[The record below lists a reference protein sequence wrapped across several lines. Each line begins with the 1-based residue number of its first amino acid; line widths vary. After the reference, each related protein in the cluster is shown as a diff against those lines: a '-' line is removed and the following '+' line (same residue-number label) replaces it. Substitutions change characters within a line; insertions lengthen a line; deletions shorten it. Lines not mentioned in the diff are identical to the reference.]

1 MNSTTLNQPNP
12 QSQQEIEQER
22 QKATNEAQSSLDQD
36 AIAALEETRNAI
48 NAIDQENTQE
58 AIQAL
63 ERATGKL
70 DILLARYPE
79 LALVP
84 VSTQITIIDLA
95 PRDFDLIE
103 PIRDEAKRA
112 VNEEDFPTGRALL
125 HNLVSEI
132 RTSTVNLP
140 LETYPDAMKE
150 SARLLHQGRTDEARA
165 VMQLALSTLVVTEQS
180 RPIPL
185 INALTELA
193 AAMALAAQGQ
203 DQQNQDQQNQ
213 DQQNRDQVMR
223 LLEDARTQL
232 KLARELGYARRDP
245 EYKELDRAIRDI
257 ERQIRAKEKTESPFA
272 KLREKFS
279 SFFNRVSRVN
289 RPSHESQQTQSQQT
303 ANA

>member
-48 NAIDQENTQE
+48 NAIDQGNTQE
-58 AIQAL
+58 ALQAL

-150 SARLLHQGRTDEARA
+150 SARLLHQGRNDEARA

-203 DQQNQDQQNQ
+203 DQQNQDQQN
-213 DQQNRDQVMR
+213 RDQVLR

-272 KLREKFS
+272 KLREKFF

>member
-58 AIQAL
+58 TIQAL

-150 SARLLHQGRTDEARA
+150 AARLLHQGRTDEARA

-203 DQQNQDQQNQ
+203 DQQNQE
-213 DQQNRDQVMR
+213 QQNRDQVLR

-289 RPSHESQQTQSQQT
+289 KSSHESQQTQSQQT

>member
-1 MNSTTLNQPNP
+1 MSSTTLNRPNS

-36 AIAALEETRNAI
+36 AVAALEETRKAI
-48 NAIDQENTQE
+48 TAIEQGKTQD
-58 AIQAL
+58 ALQAL

-70 DILLARYPE
+70 DILLARYPD

-84 VSTQITIIDLA
+84 LSIQVTVIDLA
-95 PRDFDLIE
+95 PLDFDAVAE
-103 PIRDEAKRA
+103 IRAAAKVA
-112 VNEEDFPTGRALL
+112 VDVDDFPTGRALL
-125 HNLVSEI
+125 HNLTSEI
-132 RTSTVNLP
+132 RTSAVNLP

-150 SARLLHQGRTDEARA
+150 AARLLHQGQPDEARTELK
-165 VMQLALSTLVVTEQS
+165 LALSTLVVTEQS

-185 INALTELA
+185 IFALANLA
-193 AAMALAAQGQ
+193 AATAIAEQ
-203 DQQNQDQQNQ
+203 DQDNTLK
-213 DQQNRDQVMR
+213 
-223 LLEDARTQL
+223 LLKEARTQL
-232 KLARELGYARRDP
+232 KLAKELGYASGDP
-245 EYKELDRAIRDI
+245 EYKELERAIRDI
-257 ERQIRAKEKTESPFA
+257 ERQIRAKEKTERPFA

>member
-36 AIAALEETRNAI
+36 AVAALEETRNAI
-48 NAIDQENTQE
+48 HAIDQENTRE
-58 AIQAL
+58 SIQAL

-103 PIRDEAKRA
+103 PIRDAAKRA

-140 LETYPDAMKE
+140 LETYPDALKE
-150 SARLLHQGRTDEARA
+150 AARLLHQGRTDEARA

-193 AAMALAAQGQ
+193 AAMALAAQE
-203 DQQNQDQQNQ
+203 QDQQNQ
-213 DQQNRDQVMR
+213 DQQNRDQVLR

-289 RPSHESQQTQSQQT
+289 RPSHESQQT
-303 ANA
+303 

>member
-1 MNSTTLNQPNP
+1 MNSTTLNQPNH

-58 AIQAL
+58 TIQAL

-140 LETYPDAMKE
+140 LETYPDAIKE
-150 SARLLHQGRTDEARA
+150 AARLLHQGRTDEARA

-193 AAMALAAQGQ
+193 AAIALAAQGQ
-203 DQQNQDQQNQ
+203 DQQNQDQQN
-213 DQQNRDQVMR
+213 RDQVLR

>member
-58 AIQAL
+58 TIQAL

-150 SARLLHQGRTDEARA
+150 AARLLHQGRTDEARA

-203 DQQNQDQQNQ
+203 DQQNQE
-213 DQQNRDQVMR
+213 QQNRDQVLR

-289 RPSHESQQTQSQQT
+289 RSSHESQQT

>member
-1 MNSTTLNQPNP
+1 MNSTTLNRPNP

-36 AIAALEETRNAI
+36 AVAAIEETRNAI

-58 AIQAL
+58 SIQAL

-203 DQQNQDQQNQ
+203 DQQNQDQQN
-213 DQQNRDQVMR
+213 RDQVLR

>member
-22 QKATNEAQSSLDQD
+22 QKATNEAQSSLDRD

-48 NAIDQENTQE
+48 NAIDRENTQE
-58 AIQAL
+58 TIQAL

-70 DILLARYPE
+70 DILLARYSE

-150 SARLLHQGRTDEARA
+150 AARLLHQGRTDEARA
-165 VMQLALSTLVVTEQS
+165 IMQLALSTLVVTEQS

-185 INALTELA
+185 INALTKLA

-203 DQQNQDQQNQ
+203 DQQNQDQQN
-213 DQQNRDQVMR
+213 RDQVLR

-289 RPSHESQQTQSQQT
+289 RSSHESQQTQSQQT

>member
-36 AIAALEETRNAI
+36 AIAALKETRNAI
-48 NAIDQENTQE
+48 NAIDQGNTQE
-58 AIQAL
+58 ALQAL

-203 DQQNQDQQNQ
+203 DQQNQDQQN
-213 DQQNRDQVMR
+213 RDQVLR

-272 KLREKFS
+272 KLREKFF

>member
-48 NAIDQENTQE
+48 NAIDRENTQE
-58 AIQAL
+58 TIQAL

-125 HNLVSEI
+125 YNLVSEI

-150 SARLLHQGRTDEARA
+150 AARLLHQGRTDEARA

-203 DQQNQDQQNQ
+203 DQQNQDQQN
-213 DQQNRDQVMR
+213 RDQVLR

-245 EYKELDRAIRDI
+245 EYKELDRAIKDI

-289 RPSHESQQTQSQQT
+289 RPSHESQQTQSQQA

>member
-1 MNSTTLNQPNP
+1 MNSTALNQPNP

-22 QKATNEAQSSLDQD
+22 QKATNEAQSSLDRD

-58 AIQAL
+58 TIQAL

-140 LETYPDAMKE
+140 LETYPDAIKE
-150 SARLLHQGRTDEARA
+150 AARLLHQGRTDEARA

-203 DQQNQDQQNQ
+203 DQQNQNQQNQ
-213 DQQNRDQVMR
+213 DQVLR

-245 EYKELDRAIRDI
+245 EYKELDRAIKDI
-257 ERQIRAKEKTESPFA
+257 GRQIRAKEKTESPFA

-289 RPSHESQQTQSQQT
+289 KPSHESQQT

>member
-12 QSQQEIEQER
+12 QSQEEIEQEK

-36 AIAALEETRNAI
+36 AIAALKETRNAI
-48 NAIDQENTQE
+48 NAIDQGNTQE
-58 AIQAL
+58 ALQAL

-84 VSTQITIIDLA
+84 VSTQISIIDLA

-150 SARLLHQGRTDEARA
+150 AARLLHQGRTDEARA

-203 DQQNQDQQNQ
+203 DQQNQDQQN
-213 DQQNRDQVMR
+213 RDQVLR

-289 RPSHESQQTQSQQT
+289 RPSHESQQT

>member
-1 MNSTTLNQPNP
+1 MTSTTLNQPNP

-48 NAIDQENTQE
+48 NAIDRENTQE
-58 AIQAL
+58 TIQAL

-140 LETYPDAMKE
+140 LETYPDAIKE
-150 SARLLHQGRTDEARA
+150 AARLLHQGRTDEARA

-193 AAMALAAQGQ
+193 AAIALAAQGQ
-203 DQQNQDQQNQ
+203 DQQNQDQQN
-213 DQQNRDQVMR
+213 RDQVLR

>member
-1 MNSTTLNQPNP
+1 MNSTTLNRSNP

-36 AIAALEETRNAI
+36 AVAAIAENRNAI

-58 AIQAL
+58 SIQAL

-150 SARLLHQGRTDEARA
+150 AARLLHQGRTDEARA

-203 DQQNQDQQNQ
+203 DQQNQDQQN
-213 DQQNRDQVMR
+213 RDQILR

-232 KLARELGYARRDP
+232 KLSRELGYARRDP

-279 SFFNRVSRVN
+279 SFFNRVSRVE
-289 RPSHESQQTQSQQT
+289 SQQTQSQQTQSQQT
-303 ANA
+303 ANS

>member
-1 MNSTTLNQPNP
+1 MNSTTLNRPNP

-36 AIAALEETRNAI
+36 AIAAIEETRNAI

-58 AIQAL
+58 SIQAL

-79 LALVP
+79 LALAP

-150 SARLLHQGRTDEARA
+150 AARLLHQGRTDEARA

-203 DQQNQDQQNQ
+203 DQQNQDQQN
-213 DQQNRDQVMR
+213 RDQVLR
-223 LLEDARTQL
+223 LLGDARTQL

-245 EYKELDRAIRDI
+245 EYKELDRAIKDI

-289 RPSHESQQTQSQQT
+289 RPSHESQQT

>member
-36 AIAALEETRNAI
+36 AVAALEETRNAI

-58 AIQAL
+58 SIQAL

-125 HNLVSEI
+125 YNLVSEI

-150 SARLLHQGRTDEARA
+150 AARLLHQGRTDEARA
-165 VMQLALSTLVVTEQS
+165 EMQLALSTLVVTEQS

-203 DQQNQDQQNQ
+203 DQQNQDQQN
-213 DQQNRDQVMR
+213 RDQVLR

>member
-1 MNSTTLNQPNP
+1 MNFTTLNQPNP

-58 AIQAL
+58 TIQAL

-70 DILLARYPE
+70 NILLARYPE

-150 SARLLHQGRTDEARA
+150 AARLLHQGRTDEARA

-203 DQQNQDQQNQ
+203 DQQNQDQQN
-213 DQQNRDQVMR
+213 RDQVLR

-245 EYKELDRAIRDI
+245 EYKQLDRAIRDI

-289 RPSHESQQTQSQQT
+289 RPSHESQQT

>member
-12 QSQQEIEQER
+12 QSQQEIEQEK

-36 AIAALEETRNAI
+36 AVAAIEETRNAI

-58 AIQAL
+58 SIQAL

-125 HNLVSEI
+125 YNLVSEI

-150 SARLLHQGRTDEARA
+150 SARLLHQGRTDEARV

-185 INALTELA
+185 INALTGLA

-213 DQQNRDQVMR
+213 DQVLW

-289 RPSHESQQTQSQQT
+289 KPSHESQQT

>member
-36 AIAALEETRNAI
+36 AIAALKETRNAI
-48 NAIDQENTQE
+48 NAIDQGNTQE
-58 AIQAL
+58 ALQAL

-185 INALTELA
+185 INVLTELA
-193 AAMALAAQGQ
+193 AAIALAAQGQ
-203 DQQNQDQQNQ
+203 DQQNQDQQN
-213 DQQNRDQVMR
+213 RDQVLR

-289 RPSHESQQTQSQQT
+289 RPSHESQQT

>member
-36 AIAALEETRNAI
+36 AVAALEETRNAI

-58 AIQAL
+58 SIQAL

-112 VNEEDFPTGRALL
+112 MNEEDFPTGRALL

-150 SARLLHQGRTDEARA
+150 AARLLHQGRTDEARA
-165 VMQLALSTLVVTEQS
+165 EMQLALSTLVVTEQS

-203 DQQNQDQQNQ
+203 DQQNQDQQN
-213 DQQNRDQVMR
+213 RDQVLR

-272 KLREKFS
+272 KLRERFS

-289 RPSHESQQTQSQQT
+289 KPSHESQQT
-303 ANA
+303 

>member
-1 MNSTTLNQPNP
+1 MNSTTLNRPNS

-36 AIAALEETRNAI
+36 AIAAIDETRKAI
-48 NAIDQENTQE
+48 TAIEQGKTQD
-58 AIQAL
+58 ALQAL

-70 DILLARYPE
+70 DILLARYPD

-84 VSTQITIIDLA
+84 LSIQVTVIDLA
-95 PRDFDLIE
+95 PLDFDAVAE
-103 PIRDEAKRA
+103 IRAAAKVA
-112 VNEEDFPTGRALL
+112 VDVDDFPTGRALL
-125 HNLVSEI
+125 HNLTSEI
-132 RTSTVNLP
+132 RTSAVNLP

-150 SARLLHQGRTDEARA
+150 AARLLHQGQPDEARTELK
-165 VMQLALSTLVVTEQS
+165 LALSTLVVREQS

-185 INALTELA
+185 IFALANLA
-193 AAMALAAQGQ
+193 AATAIAEQ
-203 DQQNQDQQNQ
+203 DQDNTLK
-213 DQQNRDQVMR
+213 
-223 LLEDARTQL
+223 LLKEARTQL
-232 KLARELGYARRDP
+232 KLAKELGYASGDP
-245 EYKELDRAIRDI
+245 EYKELERAIKDI
-257 ERQIRAKEKTESPFA
+257 ERQVRAKERTEGPFA

>member
-1 MNSTTLNQPNP
+1 MNSTTLNRSNP

-36 AIAALEETRNAI
+36 AVAAIAENRNAI

-58 AIQAL
+58 SIQAL

-112 VNEEDFPTGRALL
+112 VNEEDFPTGRAFL

-150 SARLLHQGRTDEARA
+150 AARLLHQGRTDEARA

-203 DQQNQDQQNQ
+203 DQQNQDQQN
-213 DQQNRDQVMR
+213 RDQILR

-232 KLARELGYARRDP
+232 KLSRELGYARRDP

-279 SFFNRVSRVN
+279 SFFNRVSRV
-289 RPSHESQQTQSQQT
+289 ESQQTQSQQT

>member
-36 AIAALEETRNAI
+36 AIAAIEETRNAI
-48 NAIDQENTQE
+48 NAIDQGNTQE
-58 AIQAL
+58 ALQAL

-79 LALVP
+79 LALVS

-203 DQQNQDQQNQ
+203 DQQNQDQQN
-213 DQQNRDQVMR
+213 RDQVLR

-289 RPSHESQQTQSQQT
+289 RPSHESQQT

>member
-36 AIAALEETRNAI
+36 AIAAIAETRNAI
-48 NAIDQENTQE
+48 NAIDQENTRE
-58 AIQAL
+58 SIQAL

-125 HNLVSEI
+125 YNLVSEI

-165 VMQLALSTLVVTEQS
+165 VMQLALTTLVVTEQS

-203 DQQNQDQQNQ
+203 DQQNQDQQN
-213 DQQNRDQVMR
+213 RDQVLR

-257 ERQIRAKEKTESPFA
+257 ARQIRAKEKTESPFA

>member
-58 AIQAL
+58 AVQAL

-112 VNEEDFPTGRALL
+112 VNEEDFSTGRALL

-140 LETYPDAMKE
+140 LETYPDAIKE
-150 SARLLHQGRTDEARA
+150 TARLLHQGKTDEARA

-203 DQQNQDQQNQ
+203 DQQNQDQQN
-213 DQQNRDQVMR
+213 RDQVLR

>member
-36 AIAALEETRNAI
+36 AIAAIEETRNAI
-48 NAIDQENTQE
+48 NALDQENTQDS
-58 AIQAL
+58 IQAL

-150 SARLLHQGRTDEARA
+150 AARLLHQGRTDEARA
-165 VMQLALSTLVVTEQS
+165 VMQLALSTLVVTEQA

-193 AAMALAAQGQ
+193 AAIALAPQG
-203 DQQNQDQQNQ
+203 QDQQNQ
-213 DQQNRDQVMR
+213 DQQNRDQVLR

-289 RPSHESQQTQSQQT
+289 RPSHESQQT

>member
-48 NAIDQENTQE
+48 NAIDQGNTQE
-58 AIQAL
+58 ALQAL

-112 VNEEDFPTGRALL
+112 VNEENFPTGRALL

-203 DQQNQDQQNQ
+203 DQQNQDQQN
-213 DQQNRDQVMR
+213 RDQVLR

>member
-1 MNSTTLNQPNP
+1 MTTATLNQPNTN
-12 QSQQEIEQER
+12 SQQEIEKER
-22 QKATNEAQSSLDQD
+22 QQATAEAENRVDQE
-36 AIAALEETRNAI
+36 AIAAIDETRKAI
-48 NAIDQENTQE
+48 TAIEQGKTQD
-58 AIQAL
+58 ALQAL

-70 DILLARYPE
+70 DILLARYPD
-79 LALVP
+79 LALAPLSIQVT
-84 VSTQITIIDLA
+84 VIDLA
-95 PRDFDLIE
+95 PLDFDAVAE
-103 PIRDEAKRA
+103 IRAAAKVA
-112 VNEEDFPTGRALL
+112 VDVDDFPTGRALL

-150 SARLLHQGRTDEARA
+150 AARLLHQGRTDEARA

-203 DQQNQDQQNQ
+203 DQQNQDQQN
-213 DQQNRDQVMR
+213 RDQVLR

-245 EYKELDRAIRDI
+245 EYKQLDRAIRDI

-289 RPSHESQQTQSQQT
+289 RPSHESQQT

>member
-48 NAIDQENTQE
+48 NAIDQGNTQE
-58 AIQAL
+58 ALQAL

-150 SARLLHQGRTDEARA
+150 SARLLHQGRNDEARA

-203 DQQNQDQQNQ
+203 DQQNQDQQN
-213 DQQNRDQVMR
+213 RDQVLR

-245 EYKELDRAIRDI
+245 EYKELDRAIKDI

-272 KLREKFS
+272 KLREKFF

>member
-36 AIAALEETRNAI
+36 AVAAIAETRNAI

-150 SARLLHQGRTDEARA
+150 AARLLHQGRTDEARA
-165 VMQLALSTLVVTEQS
+165 EMQLALSTLVVTEQS

-213 DQQNRDQVMR
+213 DQVLW

-289 RPSHESQQTQSQQT
+289 RPSHESQQT

>member
-48 NAIDQENTQE
+48 NAIDQDNTQE
-58 AIQAL
+58 SIQAL

-203 DQQNQDQQNQ
+203 DQQNQDQQN
-213 DQQNRDQVMR
+213 RDQVLR

>member
-22 QKATNEAQSSLDQD
+22 QKATNEAQSSLDRD

-58 AIQAL
+58 TIQSL

-140 LETYPDAMKE
+140 LETYPDAIKE
-150 SARLLHQGRTDEARA
+150 AARLLHQGRTDEARA

-193 AAMALAAQGQ
+193 AAIALAAQGQ
-203 DQQNQDQQNQ
+203 DQQNQDQQN
-213 DQQNRDQVMR
+213 RDQVLR

>member
-58 AIQAL
+58 SIQAL

-203 DQQNQDQQNQ
+203 DQQNQDQQN
-213 DQQNRDQVMR
+213 RDQVLR

-289 RPSHESQQTQSQQT
+289 RSSHESQQTQSQQT

>member
-48 NAIDQENTQE
+48 NAIDRENTQE
-58 AIQAL
+58 TIQAL

-203 DQQNQDQQNQ
+203 DQQNQDQQN
-213 DQQNRDQVMR
+213 RDQVLR

-289 RPSHESQQTQSQQT
+289 RPSHESLQTQSQQT

>member
-48 NAIDQENTQE
+48 NAIDQGNTQE
-58 AIQAL
+58 ALQAL

-132 RTSTVNLP
+132 RTSSVNLP

-150 SARLLHQGRTDEARA
+150 AARLLHQGRTDEARA
-165 VMQLALSTLVVTEQS
+165 VMQLALSTLVVREQS

-203 DQQNQDQQNQ
+203 DQQNQDQQN
-213 DQQNRDQVMR
+213 RDQVLR